1 MIITMSENGTIINTV
16 PDNIYQGSNNA
27 NTIAV
32 VSTIARTNQ
41 MMIAFKLPQVATYT
55 TPALMTLAENIDT
68 QTGFNVW
75 TYDIPS
81 SVTEYYGTAEYQIQC
96 ITPTGIIIASGAGS
110 FEIER
115 GVPPILPDEPT
126 PTIYQQIL
134 ENIGSIQAD
143 VLNIQTDV
151 EQNTTDI
158 ADLKTNAMLKNNF
171 PNLVNYETYNTTTNT
186 SDSDMNL
193 TGEQITRTLGNNTT
207 RMVRR
212 RISNR
217 NTLGI
222 TNGEQ
227 IIVSDTP
234 SDSATPTRQIEFDIG
249 LNTSNEPVATIQFQ
263 ENGVIVNNIDLLKI
277 IADPTGYV
285 TLGTE
290 QIITGK
296 KSFEDV
302 DYIELPIN
310 LNDYVRL
317 NSLGL
322 SYNTDVGAHYYNISA
337 IGVQIPQSSGLTG
350 AGQTRY
356 GFTYSTNNDV
366 AWENDDPYYW
376 LADTQIH
383 LNGDN
388 IEYTLS
394 SLNEGLG
401 GYAQFTAG
409 MVVCCDKD
417 STSEVY
423 LAGHLYKCV
432 KTGTTYSM
440 TDITGNFATQQ
451 YVQNVISGITSFKTQ
466 VVQELPETGESTILY
481 LVPASS
487 PSGNNYYNE
496 YLWVQYPSGSYGF
509 EQVGT
514 TQIDLSNYVDLTSAQ
529 TVTGVKTFT
538 NLKASTITNGSAVAT
553 LPSESGTLTTEEELS
568 GRVIPE
574 GSYSNWNS
582 TGSSLALVGQQNDLN
597 EPVIISLN
605 NSQTSF
611 AGAIYKEQGTQ
622 TNINYKNYYYDQI
635 GFDTNKIRW
644 NFDDVQTQIAGNT
657 LESNLTVSNALNIG
671 KAYLCNATSTSD
683 TYQQGHIYLIGG
695 TSGAY
700 TATDITPSG
709 STPENVMT
717 TTDYPNL
724 VDLENKIG
732 VSGTETTGATTVS
745 IRNSYLNYRNSLQ
758 LTPSDAKLNSSNGS
772 RLMQLDI
779 SCGSTEGT
787 DSAKILRSGGNDID
801 LLNLQPKLTAGEGIT
816 INDNNVIS
824 ASGGSS
830 SGIQSQQVYGSSQ
843 LFQTIFNIV
852 QNNQQIVLGIK
863 WETRSEKLTDQVVGN
878 LVSSGTITLN
888 QIQQQLVIGNNEI
901 LFLNVGNVGI
911 NDIYLS
917 GNYQTNNFSLH
928 IASNNDDVDYYSNT
942 FSLSTQY
949 SNGYFN
955 YYNGNFSTLD
965 DVFTIYYI

>member
-16 PDNIYQGSNNA
+16 PENIYQGSNNA

-55 TPALMTLAENIDT
+55 TPVLMTLAENIDT

-96 ITPTGIIIASGAGS
+96 ITPNGIIIASGAGS

-186 SDSDMNL
+186 SDNDMNL
-193 TGEQITRTLGNNTT
+193 TGEQIARNLSDNTT
-207 RMVRR
+207 RMVQR

-217 NTLGI
+217 DTSGI

-234 SDSATPTRQIEFDIG
+234 SDSAIPTRQIEFDIG

-296 KSFEDV
+296 KSFENV

-310 LNDYVRL
+310 LNNYIRL

-337 IGVQIPQSSGLTG
+337 IGVEIPQSSGLTG

-356 GFTYSTNNDV
+356 GFIYSTNNDV
-366 AWENDDPYYW
+366 AWENGDPYYW

-388 IEYTLS
+388 IEYTLG

-401 GYAQFTAG
+401 RYTQFSAG

-417 STSEVY
+417 SASGTY
-423 LAGHLYKCV
+423 KQGHMYRCDLSNS
-432 KTGTTYSM
+432 TYSM
-440 TDITGNFATQQ
+440 TDITPLN
-451 YVQNVISGITSFKTQ
+451 
-466 VVQELPETGESTILY
+466 
-481 LVPASS
+481 SS
-487 PSGNNYYNE
+487 PI
-496 YLWVQYPSGSYGF
+496 PS
-509 EQVGT
+509 
-514 TQIDLSNYVDLTSAQ
+514 
-529 TVTGVKTFT
+529 
-538 NLKASTITNGSAVAT
+538 
-553 LPSESGTLTTEEELS
+553 
-568 GRVIPE
+568 
-574 GSYSNWNS
+574 
-582 TGSSLALVGQQNDLN
+582 
-597 EPVIISLN
+597 
-605 NSQTSF
+605 
-611 AGAIYKEQGTQ
+611 
-622 TNINYKNYYYDQI
+622 
-635 GFDTNKIRW
+635 
-644 NFDDVQTQIAGNT
+644 
-657 LESNLTVSNALNIG
+657 
-671 KAYLCNATSTSD
+671 
-683 TYQQGHIYLIGG
+683 
-695 TSGAY
+695 
-700 TATDITPSG
+700 
-709 STPENVMT
+709 NVMIT
-717 TTDYPNL
+717 DDYPNL

-745 IRNSYLNYRNSLQ
+745 IRNSYLNYKNSLQ
-758 LTPSDAKLNSSNGS
+758 LTPSNAKLNSLNGS

-801 LLNLQPKLTAGEGIT
+801 LLNLQPKLTAGTGIT
-816 INDNNVIS
+816 ISEDNVIS

-830 SGIQSQQVYGSSQ
+830 SGGIQSAVVYGASN
-843 LFQTIFNIV
+843 LFNELNNII
-852 QNNQQIVLGIK
+852 QNNQQTPLAIK
-863 WETRSEKLTDQVVGN
+863 WETRSEKTCNEVIGSLGA
-878 LVSSGTITLN
+878 SGTISL
-888 QIQQQLVIGNNEI
+888 QQLDSQYIIGNNEI
-901 LFLNVGNVGI
+901 LFLNIGSVGI
-911 NDIYLS
+911 NEIYLT
-917 GNYQTNNFSLH
+917 GNYQTNNFSLKVGSGLNTVGY
-928 IASNNDDVDYYSNT
+928 ISNS

-955 YYNGNFSTLD
+955 YFDGEFDTTD